1 MITHGGKRWFIGGV
15 RIDFDSQPRWWREI
29 GWHFTSERGD
39 ERWHDIRMIQVHAW
53 RWSLAVTW

>member
-29 GWHFTSERGD
+29 GWHFTHEKAD
-39 ERWHDIRMIQVHAW
+39 ERWHDIRMIQLHAW